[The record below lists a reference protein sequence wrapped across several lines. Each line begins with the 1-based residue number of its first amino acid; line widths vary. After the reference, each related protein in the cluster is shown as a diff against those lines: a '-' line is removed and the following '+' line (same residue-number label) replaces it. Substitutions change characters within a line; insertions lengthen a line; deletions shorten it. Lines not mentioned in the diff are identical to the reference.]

1 MKTATTAQLGDV
13 EVIRLYLQ
21 TQDTAYF
28 TLLYD
33 RYASK
38 VYFKCLSLLKQE
50 DLAKDAVQDI
60 FTKIL
65 LSLSSF
71 SERSKFST
79 WIYSITYNYCIDS
92 LRKRKRGAELFTD
105 DMGDL
110 PDVADEVTD
119 EAIYT
124 MEIDALREVLA
135 KLPEGDKAV
144 LMMKYQDD
152 MSIKEIA
159 EALNR
164 TESSTKM
171 KIMRA
176 KNRAFELYQQIMKS
190 KNS

>member
-1 MKTATTAQLGDV
+1 LKTATTAQLGDV